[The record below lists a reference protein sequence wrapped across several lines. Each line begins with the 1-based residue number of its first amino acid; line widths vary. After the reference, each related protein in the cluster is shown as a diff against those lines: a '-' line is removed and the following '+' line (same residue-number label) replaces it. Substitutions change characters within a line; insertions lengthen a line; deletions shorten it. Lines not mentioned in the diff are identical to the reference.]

1 MAELTTGKV
10 IALIRALSTSS
21 TSSATYTVTDAL
33 ILGAATT
40 SGVRLEVNSGY
51 LEVREGDD
59 SAGGDLVVRS
69 LGVGTAPSASAG
81 YINCTQLQASTGM
94 IVGFTEVRG
103 GSGSQFGWSSNATAS
118 AANRDTSLARAS
130 AGVVA
135 VLESTNNSST
145 NIHQITASSGAL
157 SGASYSFSNALP
169 AGAIILGVTVRV
181 TTTITGAT
189 SFSIGDGTDVDR
201 YGATIAL
208 ASGTTTTFASATASP
223 LEWRSAVG
231 NVVLTANGSNFT
243 GGVVRLCVHY
253 LTGTAPTS

>member
-40 SGVRLEVNSGY
+40 SGVRLDLESGA
-51 LEVREGDD
+51 LAVREGDD
-59 SAGGDLVVRS
+59 SAYAPLKCAGFEATGQALFADMAQVSRLAK
-69 LGVGTAPSASAG
+69 VGCWE
-81 YINCTQLQASTGM
+81 IN
-94 IVGFTEVRG
+94 
-103 GSGSQFGWSSNATAS
+103 GSGSSAS
-118 AANRDTSLARAS
+118 GTTRFLFREPSY
-130 AGVVA
+130 
-135 VLESTNNSST
+135 NSSVDVCPA
-145 NIHQITASSGAL
+145 TASSGAL
-157 SGASYSFSNALP
+157 SGASYTFTNALP

-189 SFSIGDGTDVDR
+189 TFDVGDGTDVDR
-201 YGATIAL
+201 YGATVAL

-223 LEWRSAVG
+223 LEWRSAAG
-231 NVVLTANGSNFT
+231 DVVLTANGSDFT
-243 GGVVRLCVHY
+243 GGVVRICVHY